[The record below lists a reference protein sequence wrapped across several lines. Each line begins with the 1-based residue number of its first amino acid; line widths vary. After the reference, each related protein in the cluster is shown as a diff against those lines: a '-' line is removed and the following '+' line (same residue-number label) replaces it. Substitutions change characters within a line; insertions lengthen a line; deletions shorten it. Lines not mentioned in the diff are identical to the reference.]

1 MAMLAN
7 LFGLPEAWPFLLSGL
22 LLIALTLIELAAQ
35 LIGMG
40 GAAALDAWILGENGM
55 DIADSW
61 LGWLHVGKV
70 PILVLLIIFLTFFSL
85 SGAGLLLLAKA
96 LFGLIPPAW
105 LAGGLAALIALP
117 GVRTAGGVL
126 GRLIPRD
133 ETSAVSLDSLVG
145 QVATV
150 ISGTARVNYPAQAR
164 VRNPAGQQFYVHV
177 EPDDPAQTLATGD
190 AVLLVRQLSGA
201 RFQAIANPRPDLL

>member
-1 MAMLAN
+1 MLAD
-7 LFGLPEAWPFLLSGL
+7 LFGLPEAWPYLLSGL
-22 LLIALTLIELAAQ
+22 LLVTLTLIELAAQ

-40 GAAALDAWILGENGM
+40 GAAALDTWALGDHGL
-55 DIADSW
+55 DVADSW

-70 PILVLLIIFLTFFSL
+70 PILILLTVFLTLFSLAGVALLIF
-85 SGAGLLLLAKA
+85 AKT
-96 LFGLIPPAW
+96 LFGLVPPTW
-105 LAGGLAALIALP
+105 FSGSLATLVAVP
-117 GVRTAGGVL
+117 GVRVAGSVL

-145 QVATV
+145 QVAIV

-177 EPDDPAQTLATGD
+177 EPDDPAQILATGD

>member
-1 MAMLAN
+1 MLAD
-7 LFGLPEAWPFLLSGL
+7 LFRLPEAWPYLLSGL
-22 LLIALTLIELAAQ
+22 LLVALSLIELAAQ

-40 GAAALDAWILGENGM
+40 GAAALDAWALGDHGL
-55 DIADSW
+55 DVADSW

-70 PILVLLIIFLTFFSL
+70 PILILLIVFLTLFSLVGVVLLIS
-85 SGAGLLLLAKA
+85 AKA
-96 LFGLIPPAW
+96 LFGLLPPTW
-105 LAGGLAALIALP
+105 LSGGLATLVAVP
-117 GVRTAGGVL
+117 GVRVTGGVL

-145 QVATV
+145 QVAIV